1 LKLILDKYG
10 FLVDASSWDES
21 VMQHFAKQKNL
32 TLSDKHIALV
42 TTLREFYLQH
52 KRHTSM
58 RILVKHLREKQ
69 LIENTQ
75 ALYELFGE
83 HPQKTMSL
91 LAGLPKPPH
100 CV

>member
-1 LKLILDKYG
+1 MKLTLDKYG
-10 FLVDASSWDES
+10 FLADVLCWDEA
-21 VMQHFAKQKNL
+21 VMQRFAKEKNL
-32 TLSDKHIALV
+32 TLSDKHVALI

-58 RILVKHLREKQ
+58 RILVKHLRDQQ

>member
-1 LKLILDKYG
+1 MKLTVDKYG
-10 FLVDASSWDES
+10 FLADLDCWDES
-21 VMQHFAKQKNL
+21 VMQHFSKQKNL
-32 TLSDKHIALV
+32 ILSDKHSALIKV
-42 TTLREFYLQH
+42 LREFYLRH

-69 LIENTQ
+69 LIDCTQ
-75 ALYELFGE
+75 ELYELFGE